1 MLRQRWQR
9 LQQSWQLH
17 FRNQNRKLSRVLTIK
32 TGNFDDDDNDD
43 GDDDNDDDDDDD
55 ENDLQNKMISQT
67 QLYLCGHCDKYGE
80 VFDNVFHDYFYEY

>member
-1 MLRQRWQR
+1 MT
-9 LQQSWQLH
+9 SSGNPPKVANKSQL
-17 FRNQNRKLSRVLTIK
+17 ND
-32 TGNFDDDDNDD
+32 DDDDNDD
-43 GDDDNDDDDDDD
+43 GDNDNDNDDDNDND